1 MEEEGDEDEDDQPP
15 NQTVGN
21 AVRGFRSGEGSI
33 MTPSNN
39 GGFSQTVVPEKK
51 GAALAKGNKTTKDG
65 QESTYALKPFIPVVP
80 SLNHS
85 SAGLNQ
91 LNIDPNNLISE
102 KRGRITKDYQILEL
116 LGKGGFGEVKKVVH
130 KLTRDVR
137 AMKIIKKDKCDESYL
152 ATLTNEIR
160 IMK

>member
-1 MEEEGDEDEDDQPP
+1 MEEEGDEDEDDHTP

-21 AVRGFRSGEGSI
+21 AVRGFRSGEGSV
-33 MTPSNN
+33 MTPQNN
-39 GGFSQTVVPEKK
+39 GAFSQTVVPEKK
-51 GAALAKGNKTTKDG
+51 GLPLAKGNKTTKDG
-65 QESTYALKPFIPVVP
+65 QESTYALKPYTPAIPTVA
-80 SLNHS
+80 HS

>member
-1 MEEEGDEDEDDQPP
+1 M
-15 NQTVGN
+15 
-21 AVRGFRSGEGSI
+21 I
-33 MTPSNN
+33 
-39 GGFSQTVVPEKK
+39 PEKK
-51 GAALAKGNKTTKDG
+51 GLPLGKGNKTTKDA
-65 QESTYALKPFIPVVP
+65 QESTYALKPYTPVIPTVA
-80 SLNHS
+80 HS